1 MTCRTEQV
9 ILFSVVA
16 GWSSQVA
23 RRAHNPKVLGSNPSP
38 AIRKNRGLSEKLSP
52 LLHTPSVSGSVLLPR
67 LKSKKTALE
76 VVTVEKEEDYFIPPL
91 APYVQWV
98 RAYNQLVSLI
108 YDEHK
113 TVAKA
118 WNAFRSAVPGIERR
132 LEFGVFEQILL
143 FSLFLSEWN
152 KSEEAAPSRKA
163 ALPGVSDERLEQVI
177 QKLRETVEERDS
189 ALWNIKNYEQDALA
203 LKERNERLE
212 KQVADFDR
220 AITNLR
226 NDLGGANTHLNRVIQ
241 ELDTNCAQ
249 IVSLGEENAALKIEK
264 AFLEQQIEELR
275 EKKER
280 AASSFTPASRIAAVN
295 TPDLLDGPLQA
306 VIQWPNH
313 SATEKVIQTRKESA
327 SLKIGRWNV
336 QLSKD
341 GYYRLFRKI
350 RGKLHSIYLGKELD
364 IEKAQMRIADKER
377 ELLGLAPEPSQSSAV
392 SDKGRIGVD
401 SENGS

>member
-1 MTCRTEQV
+1 M
-9 ILFSVVA
+9 
-16 GWSSQVA
+16 
-23 RRAHNPKVLGSNPSP
+23 
-38 AIRKNRGLSEKLSP
+38 SP
-52 LLHTPSVSGSVLLPR
+52 LLHGPSVSGSVLLPR

-98 RAYNQLVSLI
+98 KTGLQSACFLI

-113 TVAKA
+113 TVAESME
-118 WNAFRSAVPGIERR
+118 RLQERR
-132 LEFGVFEQILL
+132 YPESTAAEIQASSSKSFCL
-143 FSLFLSEWN
+143 SLFLSEWN
-152 KSEEAAPSRKA
+152 KSEEAAPSRKP

-220 AITNLR
+220 ALTGLR

-249 IVSLGEENAALKIEK
+249 IVSLGEENTALKIEK

-275 EKKER
+275 EKRER
-280 AASSFTPASRIAAVN
+280 AAFNFTPASRIARRQYDQSPGW
-295 TPDLLDGPLQA
+295 TSSG
-306 VIQWPNH
+306 
-313 SATEKVIQTRKESA
+313 
-327 SLKIGRWNV
+327 
-336 QLSKD
+336 
-341 GYYRLFRKI
+341 GYTM
-350 RGKLHSIYLGKELD
+350 
-364 IEKAQMRIADKER
+364 A
-377 ELLGLAPEPSQSSAV
+377 
-392 SDKGRIGVD
+392 
-401 SENGS
+401 